1 MIAPRP
7 LGNMLMGNDSSMLRV
22 QHGTKDLHPSA
33 LHRVTGTLYMLDHSG
48 SANVAPHHSSYGLV
62 DGNKPVMEIRVCCAC
77 RNQFDPSL
85 QRSHRSGFF
94 LAGSKEWQH
103 GPLENIALTPTEL
116 DCKASMKI
124 FSHGLQNSS
133 DHLPSK
139 VYHEQSAVI
148 QHSNMASS

>member
-94 LAGSKEWQH
+94 FGRQQGMAARPARKHRAHTNG
-103 GPLENIALTPTEL
+103 I
-116 DCKASMKI
+116 
-124 FSHGLQNSS
+124 GLQS
-133 DHLPSK
+133 L
-139 VYHEQSAVI
+139 HEDLFARL
-148 QHSNMASS
+148 AEFF